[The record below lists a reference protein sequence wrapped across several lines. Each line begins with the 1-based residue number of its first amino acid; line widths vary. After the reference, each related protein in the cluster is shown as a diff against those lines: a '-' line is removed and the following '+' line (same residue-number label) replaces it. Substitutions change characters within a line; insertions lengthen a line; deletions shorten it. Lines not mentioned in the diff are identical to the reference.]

1 MKISI
6 HQPQYI
12 PWMPYFAKIKEAD
25 LFVLLDHVEF
35 QKNGLQNRNQ
45 IKSSSGASWLT
56 VPVVQSLGQ
65 KINEVETVG
74 HMNWQAK
81 HWNTI
86 RMNYSK
92 SKYFKIYADEIEEVY
107 QLKWNNLCELNC
119 HLLEKLC
126 KWLEI
131 DTPMCLSSDY
141 NLSSSGSE
149 AILHASN
156 KGFDIFLDL
165 KLHDIP
171 NTVKKSIE
179 GLKTLPISML
189 TIHTSGGFQMM
200 KAAMEAVNGT
210 DIKVFGVTALT
221 SLTNEDTNIIY
232 QRDAASQVNA
242 MLEIATQ
249 AGIDGVVCSP
259 HELNLVKQKESLL
272 SITPG
277 IRLSDLNDDQSR
289 VMTPQKAIEL
299 GANYLVI
306 GRPITEAED
315 PQNALKNIFNSIN

>member
-1 MKISI
+1 MSKNIIVAVDEYHLDAFKNIIDSLD
-6 HQPQYI
+6 PDLC
-12 PWMPYFAKIKEAD
+12 MIKVGSVSFNA
-25 LFVLLDHVEF
+25 
-35 QKNGLQNRNQ
+35 
-45 IKSSSGASWLT
+45 
-56 VPVVQSLGQ
+56 LG
-65 KINEVETVG
+65 
-74 HMNWQAK
+74 H
-81 HWNTI
+81 
-86 RMNYSK
+86 
-92 SKYFKIYADEIEEVY
+92 
-107 QLKWNNLCELNC
+107 
-119 HLLEKLC
+119 
-126 KWLEI
+126 
-131 DTPMCLSSDY
+131 
-141 NLSSSGSE
+141 E

-156 KGFDIFLDL
+156 KGFGIFLDL

-179 GLKTLPISML
+179 GLKVLPINML
-189 TIHTSGGFQMM
+189 TIHASGGLQMM

-221 SLTNEDTNIIY
+221 SLTDDDTNIIY

-242 MLEIATQ
+242 MLEISIQ
-249 AGIDGVVCSP
+249 AGIDGVVCSH
-259 HELNLVKQKESLL
+259 HELNLVKQKKSLL

-306 GRPITEAED
+306 GRPITEAAD